1 MSKTTITLF
10 DFIQA
15 EFIKQGHEEFFDYE
29 DFNNKEKDFGMKFND
44 ERNSFMYKILNYD
57 EDTQDVINNRIFRGL
72 KLKSTQQD
80 RMYKQMFLMK
90 YLNHQIGFQTI
101 EEFTSQVMFLFM
113 THKEYLDYYYEH
125 YIDMLQQKNQGSSST
140 TSTNEGSSISTD
152 EGDSGY
158 SARSANVTL
167 PQNQPFVDLES
178 SYVDYADDTRADFSK
193 NNKSSTTETEN
204 KSDSEN
210 SGETLNV
217 RFSLD
222 ELNKTRNIMKRYIE
236 EYQKPCF
243 MLVW

>member
-44 ERNSFMYKILNYD
+44 EKNSFMYKILNYD
-57 EDTQDVINNRIFRGL
+57 VDTQDVINNRIFRGL
-72 KLKSTQQD
+72 KLKSIQQD
-80 RMYKQMFLMK
+80 RMYKQMFLLK
-90 YLNHQIGFQTI
+90 YMNQQIGFQTI
-101 EEFTSQVMFLFM
+101 EEFSSQVMFLFM
-113 THKEYLDYYYEH
+113 THKEYLDYYYEN
-125 YIDMLQQKNQGSSST
+125 YIDMLQQKNKGSSST
-140 TSTNEGSSISTD
+140 TSTNTGSSLSTV

-167 PQNQPFVDLES
+167 PQNEPSVNLES
-178 SYVDYADDTRADFSK
+178 PYVDYADDTRADFSK
-193 NNKSSTTETEN
+193 NKNNSITDTEN
-204 KSDSEN
+204 SSNSEN

-222 ELNKTRNIMKRYIE
+222 ELNKTRNIIKRFIE